1 MAPRQLSRDLRRRM
15 RHGPFVQPV
24 LSAPCRVF
32 VNEICR
38 QKKDYPSPRMRQ
50 RTKPVAKQQQP
61 GRERGVP
68 PCASGG
74 IAGELECGHRWPACV
89 DAPPRAALHGTGQ

>member
-1 MAPRQLSRDLRRRM
+1 M

-38 QKKDYPSPRMRQ
+38 LKKDYQSRRMRQ
-50 RTKPVAKQQQP
+50 RTKPVEKQRP
-61 GRERGVP
+61 SCECGVP

-74 IAGELECGHRWPACV
+74 VAGELERGHRWPACV
-89 DAPPRAALHGTGQ
+89 DAPLGLLSTAPANKP